1 MLRSE
6 QGRLRITQINGS
18 SPTTPLHLRNKTN
31 ITDITQFNIIIGRL
45 FFAQLNGINQYF
57 KTPTNYSNATQL
69 TVCA

>member
-6 QGRLRITQINGS
+6 LGRLRITQINGGT
-18 SPTTPLHLRNKTN
+18 PTTPLHLRNKT
-31 ITDITQFNIIIGRL
+31 DILDATSFNIIIGRL
-45 FFAQLNGINQYF
+45 FFAQLNGVNEYF